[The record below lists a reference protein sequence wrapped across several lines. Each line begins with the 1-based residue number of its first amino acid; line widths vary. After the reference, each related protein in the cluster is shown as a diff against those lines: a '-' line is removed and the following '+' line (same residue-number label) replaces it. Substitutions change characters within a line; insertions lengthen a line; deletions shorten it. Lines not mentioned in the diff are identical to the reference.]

1 MWWYRDTKTSPAAS
15 KPARSG
21 SRAVAAPT
29 ADDSDSG
36 AAAETNAVRPGL
48 GSVVRA
54 AFDGRSKDPDAW
66 LLMSLLVDSRIELDG
81 GATTDGMSVLEAERA
96 MADADRGGE
105 PMRLYNRFMRDFGDG
120 YSARADL
127 PEAHRD
133 ALVSMREKLS
143 KSPGVKAF
151 GPRTPRPTD
160 SAR

>member
-36 AAAETNAVRPGL
+36 AAADTNAIRSGL

-96 MADADRGGE
+96 MADADRGAS
-105 PMRLYNRFMRDFGDG
+105 RCASTTSCAT
-120 YSARADL
+120 SATAVRHAGL
-127 PEAHRD
+127 REAHRD
-133 ALVSMREKLS
+133 ALVSCVKPVQ
-143 KSPGVKAF
+143 SPA
-151 GPRTPRPTD
+151 
-160 SAR
+160 